1 MPEFL
6 QNIGLEVPFTLV
18 LLALLGLRAP
28 VKPVASVW
36 IKATAADVFALID
49 LFDGKVQNWGSTTV
63 STHAIDPAQN
73 LFRMAFATTLST
85 GSVQS
90 SEALFHIVARQENV
104 RIEIDRA
111 GLDGKSHNNEL
122 MKIVHHVSEEA
133 GGTRLTTIYHWGPRP
148 YIAQLLARADLWG
161 GAYRLKGMAETGKPV
176 EWPHT
181 LISCLVAVLTGLL
194 SVFAFSM
201 TLGIEVASLLVLA
214 LLVHEFGH
222 LLAFRLIGQ
231 PWGRIIFLPFIG
243 ALAVPRLAYQTQ
255 AQAVFAALMGPG
267 FSVPLVLLCAIPWL
281 LGDDTNPHLA
291 SLGLVAAALNLFN
304 LIPAEPLDG
313 GVALRSV
320 LSRLIG
326 RHAHWGLLILGAGL
340 VLIGAAIGQIILM
353 IFGGI
358 AVLLNLRDRKIDHGL
373 TPLSSLHLAI
383 FAFSYV
389 AIFGAHLTLL
399 RYFYG
404 VLYGLQS

>member
-6 QNIGLEVPFTLV
+6 QNIGLEVPFTLI

-36 IKATAADVFALID
+36 INASAAKVFKLID
-49 LFDGKVQNWGSTTV
+49 LYDGKVQNWSRTTV
-63 STHAIDPAQN
+63 SAEEIDPAKK
-73 LFRMAFATTLST
+73 LFRMTYATTLSS
-85 GSVQS
+85 GSVKS
-90 SEALFHIVARQENV
+90 SSAFFSIAARQENAS
-104 RIEIDRA
+104 IELDRA
-111 GLDGKSHNNEL
+111 GLEGKSHNNEL

-133 GGTRLTTIYHWGPRP
+133 GGTRLTITYHWGPRP

-161 GAYRLKGMAETGKPV
+161 GAYRLKGLAETGVPS

-181 LISCLVAVLTGLL
+181 IISGLVAIITGLL
-194 SVFAFSM
+194 SVFAFSI
-201 TLGIEVASLLVLA
+201 TLGLLIASLLVFA

-222 LLAFRLIGQ
+222 LLAFRMIGQ
-231 PWGRIIFLPFIG
+231 PWGRIVFLPFIG
-243 ALAVPRLAYQTQ
+243 ALAVPRLPYDTQ
-255 AQAVFAALMGPG
+255 AQAVFSALMGPG
-267 FSVPLVLLCAIPWL
+267 FSVLLVLLCAIPWL
-281 LGDDTNPHLA
+281 LGDTTNPLLA

-326 RHAHWGLLILGAGL
+326 RHAHWGLLIIGAAI
-340 VLIGAAIGQIILM
+340 VLIGAAIGQLILM

-358 AVLLNLRDRKIDHGL
+358 AVLLNLRDRNIDHGL
-373 TPLSSLHLAI
+373 LPLSTLHLAI

-404 VLYGLQS
+404 VLYGLQT